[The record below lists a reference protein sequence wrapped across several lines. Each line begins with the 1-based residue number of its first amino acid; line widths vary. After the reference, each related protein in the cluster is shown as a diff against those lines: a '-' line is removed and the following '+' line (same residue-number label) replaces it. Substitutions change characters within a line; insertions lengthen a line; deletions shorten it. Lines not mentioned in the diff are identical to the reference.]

1 MRTYLSYIRPI
12 FSLFSLQNS
21 RGKILAKSIVNVYI
35 ITTMK
40 VLLEIEHATFPVRHL
55 NFPKLVIA
63 LFSFTYIVVYL
74 QIIFSKYSNYI
85 YIYVYIV
92 FQNLT
97 YIRAILPENLPPISL
112 FKCGLAPSISPMRL
126 YSGTSFSR
134 FPVLDPLF
142 SVSHVFFFV

>member
-85 YIYVYIV
+85 YIYMYI
-92 FQNLT
+92 
-97 YIRAILPENLPPISL
+97 
-112 FKCGLAPSISPMRL
+112 
-126 YSGTSFSR
+126 
-134 FPVLDPLF
+134 LF
-142 SVSHVFFFV
+142 SKILHILEPFSLKTFLLSPFLNVDWLLLSLPCGFILGLLLAVFLC